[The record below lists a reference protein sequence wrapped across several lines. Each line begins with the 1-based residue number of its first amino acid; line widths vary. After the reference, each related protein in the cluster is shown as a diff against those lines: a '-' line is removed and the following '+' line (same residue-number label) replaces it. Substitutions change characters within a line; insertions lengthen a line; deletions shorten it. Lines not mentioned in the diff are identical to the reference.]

1 MTKIAFFDV
10 DGTMINVPHQL
21 LKPTDKTI
29 HALKEFQKQGNYIVV
44 ASARGVKPECLDE
57 IPFDGFI
64 GCDGGYIEFH
74 QEVLL
79 NNVFSVKDLNLQN
92 SVYEATNGQYII
104 SERAT
109 SYFSDVDGELIKK
122 HLRLYNGTD
131 KLPEEY
137 NDDWRFQDIKANTV
151 TALFYNAKDLHEAL
165 DMLPKEWSI
174 NAYDTGHIRMD
185 VHPQGYTKGTA
196 CEYLYQKLNIP
207 KENTYA
213 FGDGVNDM
221 EMFELVGHG
230 IAMGNA
236 VDRLK
241 NIAEFVT
248 DYVDCAGIDKAFYK
262 YFGKDLS

>member
-10 DGTMINVPHQL
+10 DGTLINVPHQL
-21 LKPTDKTI
+21 LKPTKRTI
-29 HALKEFQKQGNYIVV
+29 EALKDFQKQGNYIVV
-44 ASARGVKPECLDE
+44 ASARGAMPDCLKE

-64 GCDGGYIEFH
+64 GCDGGYIEFL

-79 NNVFSVKDLNLQN
+79 NNIFTIKELNLQN

-104 SERAT
+104 SERNQ
-109 SYFSDVDGELIKK
+109 SYFSDMNGELIKK
-122 HLRLYNGTD
+122 HLRLYTGTD
-131 KLPEEY
+131 KLP
-137 NDDWRFQDIKANTV
+137 DDYDDNWRFQNIKANTV
-151 TALFYNAKDLHEAL
+151 TALFYSAKDLHEAL

-213 FGDGVNDM
+213 FGDGENDI
-221 EMFELVGHG
+221 EMLHLVGTS

-236 VDRLK
+236 DDEVKKHASTVTLTVDEDG
-241 NIAEFVT
+241 IADFFEKEFK
-248 DYVDCAGIDKAFYK
+248 IK
-262 YFGKDLS
+262 